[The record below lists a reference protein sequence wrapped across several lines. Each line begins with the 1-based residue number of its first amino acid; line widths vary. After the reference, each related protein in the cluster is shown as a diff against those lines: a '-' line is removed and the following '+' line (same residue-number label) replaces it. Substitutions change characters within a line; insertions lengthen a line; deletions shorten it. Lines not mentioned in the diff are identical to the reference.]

1 MSLCR
6 AVSRK
11 WSRADKSSLV
21 QVFGSGTWVQIW
33 KASRLLS
40 LLQLIPGRALWKR
53 LPSVQVWRAP
63 MGKGPGS
70 VGHNQEHVPPLAML
84 LFIAWGLF
92 SLTEDPAARIL
103 SCPYVCHQ
111 QAGPLQLQGWGGAC
125 LWPLNTQLL
134 YPFAHT
140 CPLLF
145 TCTNFLPLPTSYLTL
160 LLPFISAIADVKC

>member
-21 QVFGSGTWVQIW
+21 QLFGSGTWVQIW

-40 LLQLIPGRALWKR
+40 LLQFIPGRPLWKC

-70 VGHNQEHVPPLAML
+70 VGHSQERVPPLAML
-84 LFIAWGLF
+84 LSIALGLF
-92 SLTEDPAARIL
+92 SLRIQQPE
-103 SCPYVCHQ
+103 SCPVRMSCHQ

-134 YPFAHT
+134 SPFAHT

-160 LLPFISAIADVKC
+160 LLRFISAIADVKC